1 MILSFTLGGTHYRFD
16 SSTPIDI
23 SIPLDP
29 YGAQPNAFHLPA
41 ASARAVE
48 AGSFIGDTR
57 RGGSCN
63 CETVTFT
70 PHGNGTHTE
79 GVGHITNMRL
89 AVSRLLSEAL
99 IPAVLVTVRLAGDE
113 GMPGED
119 RAITRSALDAAL
131 APLAAIPAEFHRA
144 LIIRSLPNEPT
155 KLDAHYSGANPSYI
169 TPDAMRLIREWG
181 TEHLL
186 IDLPS
191 ADRED
196 DGLLTAHRIFWDVA
210 EHGNDDAG
218 ASGRTITE
226 MIFVPDDMADGVYML
241 DLQIPSMLLDAVP
254 SRPLLYR
261 VSAA

>member
-1 MILSFTLGGTHYRFD
+1 MILSFTLGGIPYRFD

-29 YGAQPNAFHLPA
+29 YGTQPNAFHLPA
-41 ASARAVE
+41 ARAHAVE

-79 GVGHITNMRL
+79 GVGHITTMRL
-89 AVSRLLSEAL
+89 AVSRLLSGGL
-99 IPAVLVTVRLAGDE
+99 IPALVVSVRLASDE
-113 GMPGED
+113 GMPDGD
-119 RAITRSALDAAL
+119 RAITRSALEAAL
-131 APLAAIPAEFHRA
+131 APLAAIATEFHGA
-144 LIIRSLPNEPT
+144 LIIRSMPNDPA
-155 KLDAHYSGANPSYI
+155 KLDASYSGTNPSYI
-169 TPDAMRLIREWG
+169 TPDAMRLVREWG
-181 TEHLL
+181 VEHLL

-196 DGLLTAHRIFWDVA
+196 DGMLTSHRIFWDVP
-210 EHGNDDAG
+210 EQGNDDAG
-218 ASGRTITE
+218 ASSRTITE
-226 MIFVPDDMADGVYML
+226 MIFIPDEVADGIYVL